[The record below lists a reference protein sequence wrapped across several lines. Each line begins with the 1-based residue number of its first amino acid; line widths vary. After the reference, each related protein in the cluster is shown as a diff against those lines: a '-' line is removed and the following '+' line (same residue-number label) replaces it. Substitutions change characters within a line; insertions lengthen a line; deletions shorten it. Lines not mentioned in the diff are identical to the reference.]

1 MVGCMVKQRIMR
13 LMVLL
18 MFFALIKCIPDGQ
31 LKNNF
36 DVDPVQLFDGW
47 EIATAEEV
55 GLYRPM
61 VMEAYEMFWDEDA
74 FYNAKSLLI
83 VRYGKLVFE
92 NYCRDV
98 ADRDIKGHLQS
109 ATKNVTSLTLGV
121 AWDQGYFWNLDTLL
135 YDIMPEKFDDDTM
148 KQKIS
153 MRHLLTMK
161 SGIAFDNDDWSI
173 EMLINKPADPIQYT
187 LAKPMYAAP
196 GDSFYYRDCDPQL
209 VSSAIERVVG
219 QGLEEI
225 ARDNIFTPLGITDY
239 LWEANSEGTTLG
251 PVGLFLKPRDL
262 AKIGKLVAQN
272 GVWEGQQLISG
283 DWILMSTA
291 SQTVVPGPEN
301 FEYGFYWW
309 VVPEVN
315 GFTAWGHGGQ
325 SIFILPQ
332 YDIVIVMTSMPST
345 NDDKVGTTLPEFLPI
360 VERIIASVIQ

>member
-1 MVGCMVKQRIMR
+1 MVGCMVKQRMTQ
-13 LMVLL
+13 LMALSIFLALL
-18 MFFALIKCIPDGQ
+18 KCIPNGQ

-47 EIATAEEV
+47 QIATAEEA
-55 GLYRPM
+55 GLLRSK
-61 VMEAYEMFWDEDA
+61 VMEAYEMYWDEDA

-98 ADRDIKGHLQS
+98 ADRDINGHIQS
-109 ATKNVTSLTLGV
+109 ATKSITSLSFGV
-121 AWDQGYFWNLDTLL
+121 ARDGGYFPNIDTLL
-135 YDIMPEKFDDDTM
+135 YDIMPEKFDDDTI

-209 VSSAIERVVG
+209 VSSAIERVTG
-219 QGLEEI
+219 QRLEEI

-239 LWEANSEGTTLG
+239 FWEANSEGTTLG

-262 AKIGKLVAQN
+262 AKIGKLVIQN
-272 GVWEGQQLISG
+272 GVWEDEQLVSQ
-283 DWILMSTA
+283 DWILVSTT
-291 SQTVVPGPEN
+291 SQTGVPGPEN
-301 FEYGFYWW
+301 YQYGYYWW
-309 VVPEVN
+309 VVPEVD
-315 GFTAWGHGGQ
+315 GFTARGAGGQ
-325 SIFILPQ
+325 FIFILPQ

-345 NDDKVGTTLPEFLPI
+345 NDDNVGTTLSEFLPI
-360 VERIIASVIQ
+360 VEKIIASVIR

>member
-1 MVGCMVKQRIMR
+1 MVEHRMKQRIT
-13 LMVLL
+13 LL
-18 MFFALIKCIPDGQ
+18 IAVSMFFTLLKCIPSGQ

-55 GLYRPM
+55 GLHRPI
-61 VMEAYEMFWDEDA
+61 VMEAYEMYWDEDA

-83 VRYGKLVFE
+83 MRYGKLVFE

-98 ADRDIKGHLQS
+98 GDRDIKGHIQS
-109 ATKNVTSLTLGV
+109 ATKSVTSLTFGV
-121 AWDQGYFWNLDTLL
+121 ARDQGYFPNIDTLL
-135 YDIMPEKFDDDTM
+135 YDIMPEKFNTDTM

-173 EMLINKPADPIQYT
+173 EMLINRPADPIQYT

-209 VSSAIERVVG
+209 LSSAIERVTG
-219 QGLEEI
+219 HRLEEI

-239 LWEANSEGTTLG
+239 FWEANSEGTTLG

-262 AKIGKLVAQN
+262 AKIGKLVSQD
-272 GVWEGQQLISG
+272 GVWEGQQLISQ

-291 SQTVVPGPEN
+291 SQAGQVRPEGYH
-301 FEYGFYWW
+301 YGFYWW
-309 VVPEVN
+309 VVPDVN
-315 GFTAWGHGGQ
+315 GFTARGAGGQ
-325 SIFILPQ
+325 FIFVLPQ

-345 NDDKVGTTLPEFLPI
+345 NDDKVGTTLPEFLSI
-360 VERIIASVIQ
+360 VDRIIASVIQ

>member
-1 MVGCMVKQRIMR
+1 MVGCMMKNRITLLIALSMVF
-13 LMVLL
+13 VLL
-18 MFFALIKCIPDGQ
+18 KCIPNDH
-31 LKNNF
+31 LKTNF
-36 DVDPVQLFDGW
+36 DVDPVQLLDGW

-61 VMEAYEMFWDEDA
+61 VMEAYEMYWDEDA

-98 ADRDIKGHLQS
+98 ADRDIKGHIQS
-109 ATKNVTSLTLGV
+109 ATKSITSLSFGV
-121 AWDQGYFWNLDTLL
+121 ARDQGYFPNIDTLL
-135 YDIMPEKFDDDTM
+135 YDIMPEKFDDDTI

-173 EMLINKPADPIQYT
+173 EMLINKPADPIRYT

-209 VSSAIERVVG
+209 VSSAIERVTD
-219 QGLEEI
+219 QRLEEI
-225 ARDNIFTPLGITDY
+225 ARDNIFTPLGIADY
-239 LWEANSEGTTLG
+239 FWEANSEGTTLG

-262 AKIGKLVAQN
+262 AKIGKLVAQD
-272 GVWEGQQLISG
+272 GAWEGQQLISQ
-283 DWILMSTA
+283 DWVLMSTTT
-291 SQTVVPGPEN
+291 QTAVPGPEN
-301 FEYGFYWW
+301 YGYGYYWW

-315 GFTAWGHGGQ
+315 GFTVWGAGGQ
-325 SIFILPQ
+325 FVFILPQ
-332 YDIVIVMTSMPST
+332 YDIIIVMTSMPST
-345 NDDKVGTTLPEFLPI
+345 NDDKVGTTLSEFLPI
-360 VERIIASVIQ
+360 VETIIASVIQ